1 MGLVVFIV
9 ECAAVVIMKDNGWEM
24 VEDVVDV
31 VVFVKLWVG
40 WLVICSS
47 SIENSFV
54 VCISSWELTTRS
66 GPRMSMSPP
75 LTKIMSYSKMLA
87 SISLSTWVSMTCE
100 M

>member
-54 VCISSWELTTRS
+54 VCISS
-66 GPRMSMSPP
+66 
-75 LTKIMSYSKMLA
+75 
-87 SISLSTWVSMTCE
+87 
-100 M
+100 